1 MGRLRRES
9 AAGLDAGIF
18 FATMWKQAAPG
29 KAEVP
34 ALGKS
39 KLLREDP
46 ELWRFIR
53 VTQMMFAAIWGTKAL
68 EEIDG

>member
-1 MGRLRRES
+1 
-9 AAGLDAGIF
+9 
-18 FATMWKQAAPG
+18 MWKQAAPG